1 MDKDD
6 LTHQLSAP
14 QRVPRVALSLFS
26 VVSCLLS
33 LSASLSLSLVSFLLL
48 LLSLSYSC
56 SFSPTFSFSMVGGD
70 DVFIHCNSCVGL
82 RGCNRLTR
90 CQMTRNTSER
100 CMASNC
106 TVTSSGVGG
115 GGGWSGVEWTWP
127 FHSRSRN
134 SCMEHVQ
141 LTPRTSVGGTHEIV
155 FSGRLGLC
163 FFFLRTELRLQGL
176 TRASD
181 SCL

>member
-14 QRVPRVALSLFS
+14 QRVPRVALSLLS

-90 CQMTRNTSER
+90 CSDDTEYVRKVHGIQLHRDIQWRRWRWRLE
-100 CMASNC
+100 
-106 TVTSSGVGG
+106 
-115 GGGWSGVEWTWP
+115 WSGVDVAVPQSQQEFMHGTCAA
-127 FHSRSRN
+127 H
-134 SCMEHVQ
+134 
-141 LTPRTSVGGTHEIV
+141 TSNVCRWHT
-155 FSGRLGLC
+155 
-163 FFFLRTELRLQGL
+163 
-176 TRASD
+176 
-181 SCL
+181 